1 MSKAQVRRKATVDA
15 VKRELIRSAAKEVFG
30 RLGLNDASLREI
42 ARTAGYTTGAIYFH
56 YANKEELY
64 ADILRESLGALFE
77 RVSASVAQDA
87 EPVEALCQAFRALVG
102 FYDDNPRDLDLSLYL
117 LNGTRPQG
125 LTQTLNR
132 ELNAKL
138 RAVLDVYRVH
148 LARAGVDEARL
159 NLEVGG
165 LFDEMIGAL
174 VASHTG
180 RLRFIGTDLA
190 SVVDHH
196 TGNLAARLGKPAG
209 SCRSR

>member
-125 LTQTLNR
+125 LTKPLNR

-138 RAVLDVYRVH
+138 GAVLDVYRVH
-148 LARAGVDEARL
+148 LARAGVDAARL
-159 NLEVGG
+159 NLEVG
-165 LFDEMIGAL
+165 
-174 VASHTG
+174 
-180 RLRFIGTDLA
+180 
-190 SVVDHH
+190 
-196 TGNLAARLGKPAG
+196 
-209 SCRSR
+209 